1 MFNELKN
8 FEFIYDMYFLYSK
21 SNKAQSQSFNQ
32 SSGTQ
37 QIEGLKALKIRN
49 HHKCNKNHTHHKH
62 HTPPS
67 ATITWLH
74 DCMIAFSFLCRFK
87 VKTFLPS
94 DSVE

>member
-8 FEFIYDMYFLYSK
+8 FEFIYDMYVLYSK
-21 SNKAQSQSFNQ
+21 SSKAQSQSFNQ

-49 HHKCNKNHTHHKH
+49 HHKNHTHHKH